1 MRFVHAGHDG
11 SRLWMAWF
19 FCFVLFCFVLFC
31 FVLFC
36 FFPPWDIWQYLGM
49 FLMAMIGG
57 DSVMHS
63 ELLEAGYT
71 AE

>member
-1 MRFVHAGHDG
+1 MSMLVMMVLDYRWLG
-11 SRLWMAWF
+11 
-19 FCFVLFCFVLFC
+19 FCFVLFCFVLF
-31 FVLFC
+31 FL
-36 FFPPWDIWQYLGM
+36 PWDIWQYLGM